1 MTTYY
6 KKVNLNIGQDLDL
19 DKLKGQMLFEY
30 GYTPYGYTFVM
41 FQIADLTYLN
51 NIFASVFK
59 IPPKYIHLVQVN
71 AQIRPHI
78 DDHTLT
84 SMNYYIKP
92 HGLATNFWQ
101 PKENARR
108 LSQVKYNYGSSQ
120 YEATTLGY
128 VRADLILVDTFTATE
143 NEAYFLN
150 TREIHSVDGPLHN
163 AKRTILQFQWD
174 IPMDNLIEKLG
185 F

>member
-19 DKLKGQMLFEY
+19 DKLKGQPLFDY
-30 GYTPYGYTFVM
+30 GRTAWF
-41 FQIADLTYLN
+41 FQIAELIYLN
-51 NIFASVFK
+51 NIFEPVFK
-59 IPPKYIHLVQVN
+59 IPPTNTYLIQAT
-71 AQIRPHI
+71 AQLRPHR
-78 DDHTLT
+78 DDHNLT

-92 HGLATNFWQ
+92 QGLVTNFWQ

-108 LSQVKYNYGSSQ
+108 IKQIKYNSYNSE
-120 YEATTLGY
+120 YETVELGY
-128 VRADLILVDTFTATE
+128 VRDDLILVDTFTATE
-143 NEAYFLN
+143 NEVYLLD
-150 TREIHSVDGPLHN
+150 TREIHSVDGSLHN

-174 IPMDNLIEKLG
+174 IPMDDLIEKLG